1 MHESTSG
8 IDAAWN
14 FADPAG
20 SEARFAA
27 MLSEAAQMG
36 AVSRSMEIR
45 TQLARA
51 QGLQRKFAEA
61 HATLDEVQSWLAGQE
76 AATVGAAARIALRLR
91 LERGRVLNSAGDAAG
106 ALPHFVE
113 ALEAAERA
121 RAAGKCGLDGL
132 AVDAAHMA
140 AIADPA
146 DADEWNRKALH
157 LAESSPDPDARR
169 WRASLLNNIG
179 WTRFETKDYSA
190 ALVLFERALA
200 ARVEQ
205 GTTGKLRGPWLIARW
220 CVAKTKRALGRV
232 EDALAEQQQ
241 LAAEHAAA
249 GTTDGFVQ
257 EELGE
262 CLLALGRGAEAAP
275 HFARAHALLSGDVW
289 LAEREPDRLARLK
302 RLATPQASG

>member
-1 MHESTSG
+1 MHDSANE

-36 AVSRSMEIR
+36 AGARSMEIR

-51 QGLQRKFAEA
+51 RGLQRKFADA
-61 HATLDEVQSWLAGQE
+61 HATLDEVQAWLAAHD
-76 AATVGAAARIALRLR
+76 AAMGEAARIAMRLE
-91 LERGRVLNSAGDAAG
+91 LERGRVLNSSGDAAG
-106 ALPHFVE
+106 SLPHFVE

-121 RAAGKCGLDGL
+121 RAAGQCGLDGL

-140 AIADPA
+140 AIAEPA
-146 DADEWNRKALH
+146 NADEWNRKALH

-169 WRASLLNNIG
+169 WRASLLNNMG
-179 WTRFETKDYSA
+179 WTRFEAKDYTA
-190 ALVLFERALA
+190 ALDLFERALA

-205 GTTGKLRGPWLIARW
+205 GTTGKFRGPWLIARW
-220 CVAKTKRALGRV
+220 CVAKAKRALGRI
-232 EDALAEQQQ
+232 EEALAEQQQ

-249 GTTDGFVQ
+249 GSSDGFVS
-257 EELGE
+257 EELAE
-262 CLLALGRGAEAAP
+262 CLLSLGRADEARE
-275 HFARAHALLSGDVW
+275 HFAAAHSELSKDAW
-289 LAEREPDRLARLK
+289 LVEREPRRIERLRT
-302 RLATPQASG
+302 LAG